1 MCRTSDTLL
10 GVRAVRAAITALALA
25 VTACTPAGGPDQC
38 DRGAFRSVQLAHANR
53 TEVTLCGTV
62 VRAGRLR
69 RSRSGTHRVFVV
81 DVGGNDRVRIDA
93 NVDIMGEFPI
103 RPGEHAVIRGEYYY
117 DGPGQDG
124 VHWTHRTD
132 RGSHPPGYITLD
144 GVTYR

>member
-1 MCRTSDTLL
+1 MRALAAGLCLALAIAACAPAPTSDTCDPAAF
-10 GVRAVRAAITALALA
+10 RAVQT
-25 VTACTPAGGPDQC
+25 
-38 DRGAFRSVQLAHANR
+38 AHAAR

-81 DVGGNDRVRIDA
+81 DVGADDRVQVDA
-93 NVDIMGEFPI
+93 NVDIMGNFPI
-103 RPGEHAVIRGEYYY
+103 RSGEHVVVRGEYYY
-117 DGPGQDG
+117 DAPGRDG

-132 RGSHPPGYITLD
+132 HGNHPPGYVTLD